1 MHRAGSPATSSRSTA
16 AQNSKAAKPDHPF
29 EQVEQVMSLCV
40 TCNEAQPRTVLSNV
54 TTTVAAV
61 ITAMTFSASG
71 AAPTALYHQYQESFG
86 LTPFAITII
95 FAAYVLSLLAALLT
109 VGSLSDYIGRR
120 PAILAALLLNVV
132 SMAMFTTAGSEAALI
147 AARSLQGFATGL
159 ATASLGA
166 AILDNDRSRGPILNS
181 ITAFCGLTAGSLG
194 AAILVTYAP
203 DPRQFVYVVLLAV
216 SAVEAFILWF
226 MPETAQVRAG
236 VIASLRPHVNV
247 PAQASQALV
256 RITPVT
262 IASWALGGFYF
273 SLMPALVREAT
284 GVTVP
289 VVGGLVVSAL
299 TLSGAISVLLLRSVS
314 PRRMLSGGT
323 VVLAAGV
330 VVTLAGVREQ
340 LVWLML
346 LGTLV
351 AGIGFGAAFSGTM
364 RTVLPLAKTDERA
377 GLLATFYVL
386 GYLSFSLPAVL
397 TGFAVPM
404 VGLTVAAYAYGAIVI
419 LMALASTLAVTFSRD

>member
-1 MHRAGSPATSSRSTA
+1 
-16 AQNSKAAKPDHPF
+16 
-29 EQVEQVMSLCV
+29 MSLSVACGQ
-40 TCNEAQPRTVLSNV
+40 TQPRSVLSSV
-54 TTTVAAV
+54 TTTVVAV

-71 AAPTALYHQYQESFG
+71 AAPTALYHQYQDSFG

-109 VGSLSDYIGRR
+109 VGSLSDFIGRR
-120 PAILAALLLNVV
+120 PAILAALVLNIV
-132 SMAMFTTAGSEAALI
+132 SMAMFMTASSEADLI
-147 AARSLQGFATGL
+147 AARALQGFATGL

-181 ITAFCGLTAGSLG
+181 ITAFCGLTVGSLG
-194 AAILVTYAP
+194 GAILVTYAP
-203 DPRQFVYVVLLAV
+203 DPRQLVFVVLLAL

-236 VIASLRPHVNV
+236 AIASLRPHVNV

-256 RITPVT
+256 RVTPVT
-262 IASWALGGFYF
+262 IASWTLGGFYF
-273 SLMPALVREAT
+273 SLMPALVRVAT
-284 GVTVP
+284 GVTLP

-299 TLSGAISVLLLRSVS
+299 TLSGAITVLSLRSAS
-314 PRRMLSGGT
+314 PDWMLSGGIVT
-323 VVLAAGV
+323 LATGV
-330 VVTLAGVREQ
+330 AITLAGVHEQ

-346 LGTLV
+346 IGTIV
-351 AGIGFGAAFSGTM
+351 SGTGFAAAFAGTM

-377 GLLATFYVL
+377 GLLAAFYVE

-397 TGFAVPM
+397 AGFAVPM
-404 VGLTVAAYAYGAIVI
+404 VGLTVTAYAYGTAVI
-419 LMALASTLAVTFSRD
+419 LMAFASMIAVTFSRH

>member
-1 MHRAGSPATSSRSTA
+1 M
-16 AQNSKAAKPDHPF
+16 
-29 EQVEQVMSLCV
+29 EQPMSLCV
-40 TCNEAQPRTVLSNV
+40 TCNEARPRSALSNE
-54 TTTVAAV
+54 TTTVVAV
-61 ITAMTFSASG
+61 IAAMTFSASG
-71 AAPTALYHQYQESFG
+71 AAPTALYHQYQDSFG
-86 LTPFAITII
+86 LTPFAITIV

-120 PAILAALLLNVV
+120 PAILAALILNVV

-147 AARSLQGFATGL
+147 AARGLQGFATGL

-166 AILDNDRSRGPILNS
+166 AILDNDRGRGPILNS
-181 ITAFCGLTAGSLG
+181 VTAFCGLTTGSLG
-194 AAILVTYAP
+194 GAILVTYAP
-203 DPRQFVYVVLLAV
+203 DPRQLVYVVLLAS

-236 VIASLRPHVNV
+236 AIASLRPRVNV
-247 PAQASQALV
+247 PAQARQALV
-256 RITPVT
+256 RVTPVT
-262 IASWALGGFYF
+262 IAAWALGGFYF
-273 SLMPALVREAT
+273 SLMPALVRVAT
-284 GVTVP
+284 GVTLP

-299 TLSGAISVLLLRSVS
+299 TLSGAISVLWLRSAS

-323 VVLAAGV
+323 IALAAGV
-330 VVTLAGVREQ
+330 AVTLVGVHEQ

-346 LGTLV
+346 VGTV
-351 AGIGFGAAFSGTM
+351 IAGTGFGAAFSGTM

-377 GLLATFYVL
+377 GLLAAFYVV

-404 VGLTVAAYAYGAIVI
+404 VGLTVAAYAYGATVI
-419 LMALASTLAVTFSRD
+419 LMALASMIAVTFSCD